1 MNFSR
6 PNNIFSLFSVAQSC
20 ESHQEDRKR
29 KVKQSNLLRK
39 NFLKAGLFSY
49 DFKRVNAAAKETQD
63 CPGRGKGL
71 MYRPEEHPFGLLPP
85 PYYCGRQL
93 RQKKEDFNLPHDIWH
108 LHATDSLPARDIV
121 ASWNYKKIK
130 NNIYSTDGRYMQ
142 SFETPNCHCK
152 VPQNEEEMG
161 CADKCLNRMTYTECD
176 PDSCHLKSRCS
187 NQNIQRHAS
196 TTVLRRFMTP
206 HKGWGVKTKCKI
218 KKDTFIMEY
227 LGEVVTD
234 KEFKQ
239 RMHTDYKQ
247 DNHHYCL
254 HVGEGMV
261 IDGHRMGGEC
271 RFVNHSCKPNCEMQK
286 WSVNGMYRMA
296 LFSSREIHPDEE
308 LTYDYNFSLFNPHEG
323 QTCHCGNEEC
333 RGVIGG
339 KGRKSAAKTPTKALK
354 TKEKKAEEG
363 KKEVRAAVEKV
374 DETKVKTEELRS
386 HFAPMKPMSGTQKTF
401 CRTHSV
407 LLLRNLEKIRR
418 LREIY
423 LTRGPALA
431 TLQQGQRASEKRKT
445 ETQAQ
450 QQAPLTN
457 YSEEVFKAGLAALTT
472 MRSVTTRRLASAQEN
487 PDVSKV
493 VQIARTFQQILAS
506 LGEIKTED
514 GIVARSSFDSVPSR
528 EDLPGYHLK
537 ISEPIDFGII
547 EKNLSSGSYHSVAH
561 IDQDILLLLQNN
573 LRFYGSLSTQGKL
586 ALMLREKYIELC
598 EAQRSSLTEVVGEE
612 GVKCLNRPVIPKTEE
627 EEDVICCPCNQFKD
641 EGVMVQCDACQ
652 CWQHTD
658 CVAVD
663 LDPSKLDEFTCK
675 RCSGEKPNLDI
686 PLVPQPEF
694 ASPGELYYV
703 SMAREDNLHIT
714 LGMTVYVLRAFKE
727 RHTEGKKSMPQLPL
741 ILKLSLC
748 AGDSKAGNSLSPDKI
763 ILGPGGIPH
772 KAISPIKGP
781 SKQAASLLSGQYPT
795 YRTVDPS
802 LVNANDMDIFRVER
816 LWVNEAGH
824 KFAFGF
830 HYLRPHETFHEPSRR
845 FFDNEVFRVPLY
857 EVLPLDTIW
866 AECWVT
872 DPITFCRGRPLAAK
886 EPDLYICDFRVD
898 KTARLFNKI
907 SKAKYP
913 TCTKSYT
920 FHHFDMHLRVTR
932 SYQPHEVPD
941 KFKSYRGR
949 ESARDSPGERDQTPG
964 RETTKSRDQTPEG
977 EIKSR
982 GSRAKQKQA
991 PLQRDIN
998 KVGNHRYYLSLL
1010 LKTLTSG
1017 SPRSSIGVRATKA
1030 SFQPSG

>member
-1 MNFSR
+1 M
-6 PNNIFSLFSVAQSC
+6 
-20 ESHQEDRKR
+20 EERKK
-29 KVKQSNLLRK
+29 KVKQSNLLK
-39 NFLKAGLFSY
+39 KSFLNAGLFSY
-49 DFKRVNAAAKETQD
+49 DFKKIGAAPKMTGDNNQIM
-63 CPGRGKGL
+63 RGKGL

-93 RQKKEDFNLPHDIWH
+93 RQKKEDFCLPHDIWH
-108 LHATDSLPARDIV
+108 LHATDSLPTRDII

-142 SFETPNCHCK
+142 SFETPNCHCS
-152 VPQNEEEMG
+152 VPQSDEEMG

-187 NQNIQRHAS
+187 NQSIQKHAS

-218 KKDTFIMEY
+218 RKDTFIMEY

-247 DNHHYCL
+247 DSHHYCL

-296 LFSSREIHPDEE
+296 LFSSREIHSDEE

-339 KGRKSAAKTPTKALK
+339 KGRKSAAKTPTKAPK
-354 TKEKKAEEG
+354 IKEKKGGEEG
-363 KKEVRAAVEKV
+363 KKEGRAAVEKI

-401 CRTHSV
+401 CRSHSV

-418 LREIY
+418 LRELY
-423 LTRGPALA
+423 LTRGPTAIA
-431 TLQQGQRASEKRKT
+431 TLRGQGQRPSEKRVS
-445 ETQAQ
+445 EGQQQ
-450 QQAPLTN
+450 QQAAPVN
-457 YSEEVFKAGLAALTT
+457 GYSEEVFKAGLAALTT

-514 GIVARSSFDSVPSR
+514 GNVVRSSFDSVPSR

-561 IDQDILLLLQNN
+561 IDQDILLLFQNN

-586 ALMLREKYIELC
+586 AMMLREKYMELC
-598 EAQRSSLTEVVGEE
+598 EAQKVSLTEVVGEE
-612 GVKCLNRPVIPKTEE
+612 GVRCLTRPAIPKSDD

-663 LDPSKLDEFTCK
+663 LDPSKLDEFTCQ
-675 RCSGEKPNLDI
+675 RCSGEKPKLDI

-694 ASPGELYYV
+694 ASPGELYFV
-703 SMAREDNLHIT
+703 SMAREDNLHVT

-727 RHTEGKKSMPQLPL
+727 RHTEGKKPLPQLSFL
-741 ILKLSLC
+741 MLKLFSMSRRPKSWEWVVTGQNHPWTWRDPPQGNQSNQRSL
-748 AGDSKAGNSLSPDKI
+748 KAGCNTS
-763 ILGPGGIPH
+763 LGPVPNLQDGRPRPGQLQRHGYI
-772 KAISPIKGP
+772 
-781 SKQAASLLSGQYPT
+781 QSGTPLGQRSWT
-795 YRTVDPS
+795 QVC
-802 LVNANDMDIFRVER
+802 
-816 LWVNEAGH
+816 LW
-824 KFAFGF
+824 
-830 HYLRPHETFHEPSRR
+830 
-845 FFDNEVFRVPLY
+845 
-857 EVLPLDTIW
+857 LPL
-866 AECWVT
+866 
-872 DPITFCRGRPLAAK
+872 P
-886 EPDLYICDFRVD
+886 
-898 KTARLFNKI
+898 
-907 SKAKYP
+907 S
-913 TCTKSYT
+913 
-920 FHHFDMHLRVTR
+920 
-932 SYQPHEVPD
+932 
-941 KFKSYRGR
+941 
-949 ESARDSPGERDQTPG
+949 
-964 RETTKSRDQTPEG
+964 
-977 EIKSR
+977 
-982 GSRAKQKQA
+982 
-991 PLQRDIN
+991 
-998 KVGNHRYYLSLL
+998 
-1010 LKTLTSG
+1010 
-1017 SPRSSIGVRATKA
+1017 SPRDLPRAVPP
-1030 SFQPSG
+1030 FL

>member
-1 MNFSR
+1 MEFCIFQEGGITFC
-6 PNNIFSLFSVAQSC
+6 NIFSLFSVAQSC

-49 DFKRVNAAAKETQD
+49 DFKRVNAAPKETQD

-152 VPQNEEEMG
+152 VPQSEEEMG
-161 CADKCLNRMTYTECD
+161 CTDKCLNRMTYTECD
-176 PDSCHLKSRCS
+176 PDSCHLKNRCS
-187 NQNIQRHAS
+187 NQSIQKHLS

-296 LFSSREIHPDEE
+296 LFSSREIHSDEE

-339 KGRKSAAKTPTKALK
+339 KGRKNATKTPTKPAK
-354 TKEKKAEEG
+354 VKEKKTEEA
-363 KKEVRAAVEKV
+363 KKEGRVEKIE
-374 DETKVKTEELRS
+374 ETKVKTEELRS

-418 LREIY
+418 LRELY
-423 LTRGPALA
+423 LNRGPTLA
-431 TLQQGQRASEKRKT
+431 NLRGEGQQRTSEKQKKNESQPQQQQGAAS
-445 ETQAQ
+445 
-450 QQAPLTN
+450 N

-493 VQIARTFQQILAS
+493 VQIARKFQQILTDG
-506 LGEIKTED
+506 LQNVKTED
-514 GIVARSSFDSVPSR
+514 GCVVRSNFDNVPSK

-561 IDQDILLLLQNN
+561 VDQDILLLFQNN
-573 LRFYGSLSTQGKL
+573 LRFYGCLSTQGKH
-586 ALMLREKYIELC
+586 AMMLREKYMEMC
-598 EAQRSSLTEVVGEE
+598 EEEKASLAEIVGPE
-612 GVKCLNRPVIPKTEE
+612 GVRCLSRPAIPKTED
-627 EEDVICCPCNQFKD
+627 EEDIIRCPCNQFKD

-658 CVAVD
+658 CVAVN
-663 LDPSKLDEFTCK
+663 LDPSKLEEFTCK
-675 RCSGEKPNLDI
+675 VCSGEKPNLDI
-686 PLVPQPEF
+686 PLVPQPEH
-694 ASPGELYYV
+694 ASPGELHYV
-703 SMAREDNLHIT
+703 SMAREDNLHVT

-727 RHTEGKKSMPQLPL
+727 RHSDGKISLSKLFFTFSLPRRLKRWQWDVPGQNHDWTWRDSSQGDQPDQGSVKAGRLSPLWPVPHLPDHRPHSGQLRRHGHLPSGTPLGQRGRAQVCLRLPL
-741 ILKLSLC
+741 
-748 AGDSKAGNSLSPDKI
+748 P
-763 ILGPGGIPH
+763 P
-772 KAISPIKGP
+772 
-781 SKQAASLLSGQYPT
+781 
-795 YRTVDPS
+795 
-802 LVNANDMDIFRVER
+802 
-816 LWVNEAGH
+816 
-824 KFAFGF
+824 
-830 HYLRPHETFHEPSRR
+830 
-845 FFDNEVFRVPLY
+845 
-857 EVLPLDTIW
+857 
-866 AECWVT
+866 
-872 DPITFCRGRPLAAK
+872 
-886 EPDLYICDFRVD
+886 
-898 KTARLFNKI
+898 
-907 SKAKYP
+907 
-913 TCTKSYT
+913 
-920 FHHFDMHLRVTR
+920 
-932 SYQPHEVPD
+932 
-941 KFKSYRGR
+941 
-949 ESARDSPGERDQTPG
+949 
-964 RETTKSRDQTPEG
+964 
-977 EIKSR
+977 
-982 GSRAKQKQA
+982 
-991 PLQRDIN
+991 
-998 KVGNHRYYLSLL
+998 
-1010 LKTLTSG
+1010 
-1017 SPRSSIGVRATKA
+1017 SPRNLPRALPT
-1030 SFQPSG
+1030 FL

>member
-1 MNFSR
+1 M
-6 PNNIFSLFSVAQSC
+6 
-20 ESHQEDRKR
+20 
-29 KVKQSNLLRK
+29 KQSNLLKK
-39 NFLKAGLFSY
+39 NFLNAGLFSY
-49 DFKRVNAAAKETQD
+49 DFKKIAAAPKITGDSQM
-63 CPGRGKGL
+63 RGKGL

-93 RQKKEDFNLPHDIWH
+93 RQKKEDFSLPHDIWH
-108 LHATDSLPARDIV
+108 LHATDSLPTRDII

-354 TKEKKAEEG
+354 TKEKRAEEG

-431 TLQQGQRASEKRKT
+431 TLQQGQRAGEKRKT
-445 ETQAQ
+445 ENQAQ

-493 VQIARTFQQILAS
+493 VQIARTFQQILGS

-748 AGDSKAGNSLSPDKI
+748 SGDSKVGNSLSPDKI

-998 KVGNHRYYLSLL
+998 KVGNHRYYLSFL